1 MFVDL
6 DAFSDRLA
14 GIPGVVAVALGG
26 SRARGAERP
35 DSDWDLALYYRRTID
50 PDDVRALG
58 YQGTVVAP
66 GEWAYPMNGG
76 AWLSVDGEKVDLLY
90 RDLDDVERWTRA
102 AKEGDWELFRVPGYI
117 CGMPTYALTAELA
130 TGRVL
135 RGALD
140 QPAFPEALRE
150 TGPERWRWE
159 ADFALEHAST
169 HAKRNDVPAC
179 LGMCT
184 VAVLATAHARML
196 ELAEWALNEKGLASR
211 AGLEGAAALL
221 RIKDGDLSAVVSGL
235 GATLGA

>member
-1 MFVDL
+1 MDL
-6 DAFSDRLA
+6 DAFADRLA
-14 GIPGVVAVALGG
+14 EIPGVLAVALGG

-35 DSDWDLALYYRRTID
+35 DSDWDLALYYRGTID

-58 YQGTVVAP
+58 CEGTVVAP

-90 RDLDDVERWTRA
+90 RDLDDVERWTHA
-102 AKEGDWELFRVPGYI
+102 AQRGEWELFRVPGYL
-117 CGMPTYALTAELA
+117 CGMPTYALTGELA

-140 QPAFPEALRE
+140 HPVFPEALRE

-159 ADFALEHAST
+159 TDFALEHAST
-169 HAKRNDVPAC
+169 HAKRNDVAAC

-184 VAVLATAHARML
+184 IAVLATAHARML
-196 ELAEWALNEKGLASR
+196 ERAEWALNEKGLTSR
-211 AGLEGAAALL
+211 AGLEGAADLL
-221 RIKDGDLSAVVSGL
+221 RTKGGDLSGLVSGL
-235 GATLGA
+235 GAVLGA

>member
-1 MFVDL
+1 MDL
-6 DAFSDRLA
+6 DAFVDRLA
-14 GIPGVVAVALGG
+14 EIPGVVAVALGG

-35 DSDWDLALYYRRTID
+35 DSDWDLALYYRGTID
-50 PDDVRALG
+50 PDAVRALG
-58 YQGTVVAP
+58 YEGTVVAP
-66 GEWAYPMNGG
+66 GEWVYPMNGG

-102 AKEGDWELFRVPGYI
+102 AQGGDWELFRVPGYL
-117 CGMPTYALTAELA
+117 CGMPTYALTGELA

-159 ADFALEHAST
+159 ADFAFEHAST

-184 VAVLATAHARML
+184 FVVLATAHARML
-196 ELAEWALNEKGLASR
+196 ERAEWALNEKGLASR
-211 AGLEGAAALL
+211 AGLERAADLL
-221 RIKDGDLSAVVSGL
+221 RTKDGDLPALVSRL
-235 GATLGA
+235 GTALRA

>member
-1 MFVDL
+1 VDL
-6 DAFSDRLA
+6 DAFVDRLA
-14 GIPGVVAVALGG
+14 EIPGVVAVALGG

-35 DSDWDLALYYRRTID
+35 DSDWDLALYCRGTID
-50 PDDVRALG
+50 PDAVRALR
-58 YQGTVVAP
+58 YEGTVVAP

-102 AKEGDWELFRVPGYI
+102 AQGGDWELFRVPGYL
-117 CGMPTYALTAELA
+117 CGMPTYALTGELA

-159 ADFALEHAST
+159 ADFALEHASM

-184 VAVLATAHARML
+184 FAVLATAHARML
-196 ELAEWALNEKGLASR
+196 ERAEWALNEKGLASR
-211 AGLEGAAALL
+211 AGLERAADLL
-221 RIKDGDLSAVVSGL
+221 RTKDDDLPALVSRL
-235 GATLGA
+235 GTALRA

>member
-1 MFVDL
+1 
-6 DAFSDRLA
+6 
-14 GIPGVVAVALGG
+14 
-26 SRARGAERP
+26 
-35 DSDWDLALYYRRTID
+35 
-50 PDDVRALG
+50 
-58 YQGTVVAP
+58 
-66 GEWAYPMNGG
+66 MNGG

-102 AKEGDWELFRVPGYI
+102 AQGGDWELFRVPGYL
-117 CGMPTYALTAELA
+117 CGMPTYALTGELA

-196 ELAEWALNEKGLASR
+196 ERAEWALNEKGLASR
-211 AGLEGAAALL
+211 AGLDGAADLLL
-221 RIKDGDLSAVVSGL
+221 RNDGDLSALVSGL
-235 GATLGA
+235 GAALST